1 MCSVMCAMMMDCSK
15 TLRLS
20 SFDRGCPRAHVD
32 VQVPPWCLPG
42 ASLVPPR
49 CLLGASSVHPWC
61 ILGPSLVPPW
71 CLLAPLDLVP
81 APSVDTKNPRGF
93 SFKFTMCPVPP
104 PKMPPK
110 PPMLLH
116 NPSSARFSDPQIHQ
130 KCPLVTPTRGKGGDS
145 FTSGFP
151 FFHFTGGMG
160 PKLYQLLP
168 TALFPLPM

>member
-1 MCSVMCAMMMDCSK
+1 MPSVMCSVMCAVMMDCSK

-32 VQVPPWCLPG
+32 VQVPPWCI
-42 ASLVPPR
+42 
-49 CLLGASSVHPWC
+49 LGA
-61 ILGPSLVPPW
+61 SLVPPW
-71 CLLAPLDLVP
+71 CLPAPLDLVP

-130 KCPLVTPTRGKGGDS
+130 KCPLVTPTRGKAGDS

-151 FFHFTGGMG
+151 FFHFTRGMG
-160 PKLYQLLP
+160 PKLYQLLH